1 MLKLISVEMASGLM
15 EVSKKGSATLA
26 IMNLRI
32 ALMAIGN
39 CTSEDILNMTIFK
52 GIRKN
57 T

>member
-1 MLKLISVEMASGLM
+1 MLKLKSVEMASGLM

>member
-15 EVSKKGSATLA
+15 EVSKNGSATLA
-26 IMNLRI
+26 IINLRI

-39 CTSEDILNMTIFK
+39 CTSEDVLNMTIFK

>member
-26 IMNLRI
+26 IINLRI

>member
-15 EVSKKGSATLA
+15 EVSKNGSATLA
-26 IMNLRI
+26 IINLRI

>member
-1 MLKLISVEMASGLM
+1 MLKLISVEMVSGLM
-15 EVSKKGSATLA
+15 EVSKKESTTLA

-52 GIRKN
+52 GIGK
-57 T
+57 TA

>member
-39 CTSEDILNMTIFK
+39 CTSEDVLNMTIFK

>member
-52 GIRKN
+52 GIGK
-57 T
+57 TA

>member
-15 EVSKKGSATLA
+15 EVSKKGSATLG

-32 ALMAIGN
+32 SLMAIGN

>member
-26 IMNLRI
+26 IINLRI

-39 CTSEDILNMTIFK
+39 CTSEDVLNMTIFK